1 MTAAH
6 LAPITS
12 RPAIA
17 FEGMRRIA
25 VGPLADVAR
34 AVKVAELRGFA
45 GALFIFDASTSQPIE
60 LDLRGSIADVLER
73 LKQSDAAAQLI
84 AESALESDE
93 TSRGPGR
100 PRLGVIGREVTLLP
114 RHWEWLASQPGGAS
128 AALRRLVD
136 QARVTFADRDRL
148 RAAQESAYRFL
159 SAMLSG
165 NEDFDEAARA
175 FFADDRE
182 RFRSITAAWPADARD
197 HAWALA
203 DAAFTERERPS
214 A

>member
-1 MTAAH
+1 MS
-6 LAPITS
+6 TS
-12 RPAIA
+12 DPSTSSTRAVVA

-25 VGPLADVAR
+25 QGPLTDVAR
-34 AVKVAELRGFA
+34 AVKVAELRGFI
-45 GALFIFDASTSQPIE
+45 GALFIFDAHTSHPIE

-73 LKQSDAAAQLI
+73 LRQSDAAAQLI
-84 AESALESDE
+84 AESALVADE
-93 TSRGPGR
+93 GNRGPGR

-128 AALRRLVD
+128 AAIRRLVD
-136 QARVTFADRDRL
+136 QARVQFADRDRA

-165 NEDFDEAARA
+165 HADFDEAARA
-175 FFADDRE
+175 FFANDRE
-182 RFRSITAAWPADARD
+182 RFRALTREWPGDARD

-203 DAAFTERERPS
+203 DAAFDANTP

>member
-1 MTAAH
+1 MTSAK
-6 LAPITS
+6 LATVTN

-17 FEGMRRIA
+17 FEGVRRIA
-25 VGPLADVAR
+25 TGPLADVAR
-34 AVKVAELRGFA
+34 AVKIAELRGFA
-45 GALFIFDASTSQPIE
+45 GALFIFDAITSQPIE

-84 AESALESDE
+84 AESAEGSDE
-93 TSRGPGR
+93 STRGPGR

-114 RHWEWLASQPGGAS
+114 RHWEWLSSQPGGAS

-136 QARVTFADRDRL
+136 QARVTFADRDRV
-148 RAAQESAYRFL
+148 RVAQESTYRFL

-165 NEDFDEAARA
+165 HEEFDEAARA
-175 FFADDRE
+175 FFGNDRA
-182 RFRSITAAWPADARD
+182 RFRTITAGWPADARD

-203 DAAFTERERPS
+203 EAAFTTREEPS